1 MSDPFKS
8 GAPEQDDNV
17 EKKKAEDTANTSA
30 PLNLPDLSSANIKDV
45 NAAMN
50 KGTIPDKSLGRLDM
64 DLSFRPD
71 TTSSAQFNFGQRSQ
85 FLVKS
90 DFLRPENVKPIG
102 QYKPMIDDFLQATTF
117 DEKSDDSFSEAE
129 QRELTRSRD
138 SLSNAT
144 NTQEAVSNA
153 LHLASLYQHLRYIEE
168 AKKAI
173 NLSLGID
180 PDNYHGKQLFKEIER
195 MHPADIGAASAAISS
210 QPLTKSNL
218 RKRINA
224 LSGGR
229 VIVIGDLLIDEL
241 LEGKPERISREAP
254 VLILEHVDTELIPGG
269 AANTANNISALG
281 GVCHAV
287 GVCGKDEYAGKLAK
301 LFDKAG
307 ITHDLVQDASRPTTV
322 KTRILSKSHSFKQ
335 QLLRLDRI
343 SHDKVAPDIERALLE
358 RVTKKAGEFSAIVL
372 SDYRGGVMTDEV
384 IRGCRSVAAN
394 NNLMLIVDAQDDFP
408 RFQNV
413 TLLTPNQ
420 PDTEKAVGYAIN
432 SKETLKQAG
441 DDLMMMTGAKAVLVT
456 RGGEG
461 MVLFQ
466 QNEQM
471 IELPAFNKSEVFDVT
486 GAGDTVVAT
495 MALALVTGATF
506 LEAIALGN
514 LAAGIVVK
522 KPGTAVTSQK
532 EMLENVDI
540 LKLAD

>member
-17 EKKKAEDTANTSA
+17 EKKRAEDTASSSA

-45 NAAMN
+45 NAAIS
-50 KGTIPDKSLGRLDM
+50 KGTIPDKTLGKLDM
-64 DLSFRPD
+64 DLTFRPD
-71 TTSSAQFNFGQRSQ
+71 TTGAAQFNFGQRSQ

-90 DFLRPENVKPIG
+90 DFLRPENVKPIA
-102 QYKPMIDDFLQATTF
+102 QYKPLIDDFLKATTF
-117 DEKSDDSFSEAE
+117 DLQLDDTFSEAE
-129 QRELTRSRD
+129 QRELSRSRD

-210 QPLTKSNL
+210 QPLTKTNL
-218 RKRINA
+218 RKRIHA

-281 GVCHAV
+281 GLCHAI
-287 GVCGKDEYAGKLAK
+287 GVCGKDEYAGKLAQ

-343 SHDKVAPDIERALLE
+343 SHDRVSPTIENELLE
-358 RVTKKAGEFSAIVL
+358 RLSQKAGEFSAIVL

-384 IRGCRSVAAN
+384 IRGCRSIAAN
-394 NNLMLIVDAQDDFP
+394 KNLLLIVDAQDDFP

-420 PDTEKAVGYAIN
+420 PDTEKAVGYTID

-495 MALALVTGATF
+495 MALALVTGSTF
-506 LEAIALGN
+506 LESIALGN

-532 EMLENVDI
+532 EMLENVDL